1 MNRSRR
7 LKSSGSIGFIILT
20 WNSEKYI
27 GSCIEAV
34 QKIENYDIKVIVID
48 NGSTDSTLEQITKDR
63 NTEII
68 RLDKNAG
75 TTVSRNI
82 GIKKASECD
91 FICILDSDTIINQ
104 EAVDG
109 LINVLQEDKANAI
122 AGPKMADSRGV
133 IQNSGRKIPSAAEKM
148 LKVLPC
154 KAAKKKAQE
163 LEKYSDI
170 FDVECRPVGYLMSAC
185 WMIKREVIE
194 KIGLLDEK
202 IFYAPE
208 DAEYCIRAWK
218 SGYRV
223 IYCGNVQIVHEWQ
236 RLSRKKIFSRHNYE
250 HIKGLFYLY
259 RKYHFCLSSKKLE
272 ERVK

>member
-1 MNRSRR
+1 MNESREQ
-7 LKSSGSIGFIILT
+7 KSSDSIGFIILT

-34 QKIENYDIKVIVID
+34 QKIENYDIKVVVID
-48 NGSTDSTLEQITKDR
+48 NASTDSTVERITKDK

-68 RLDKNAG
+68 RLDKNVG

-82 GIKKASECD
+82 GIKKVSDCD
-91 FICILDSDTIINQ
+91 FICILDSDTVINQ

-109 LINVLQEDKANAI
+109 LINVLREDKANVI

-133 IQNSGRKIPSAAEKM
+133 IQNSGRKIPSATEKI

-154 KAAKKKAQE
+154 RAARQKAQK
-163 LEKYSDI
+163 LEQYSDI
-170 FDVECRPVGYLMSAC
+170 FDVKCRPVGYLMSAC
-185 WMIKREVIE
+185 WMVKKEVIE
-194 KIGLLDEK
+194 RIGLLDEN

-208 DAEYCIRAWK
+208 DVEYCIRAWQ

-236 RLSRKKIFSRHNYE
+236 RLSKKKIFSRHNYE
-250 HIKGLFYLY
+250 HIKGLLYLY
-259 RKYHFCLSSKKLE
+259 RKYHFGLSSKKLE